1 MPMPSTES
9 SLSKQFNAKCLWH
22 SIETI
27 YCMAKFLV
35 EILTVP
41 FQNSSKWK
49 LCPMIGNIIVTVW
62 CSRNLGFPVPI
73 SSNCSVRKEKLW
85 MMNGGS
91 ARGTMSI
98 LTTTFTVPKFPL
110 LPFLSWKLTCF
121 MLRRI
126 IKGQLG
132 GHPKPGRT
140 DRGWTKPETKSN
152 AVLVAVLVTS
162 TRHAKLHLLS
172 FGTKIITTRRSHRP
186 KTFLVLI
193 SINYSRKLIYWII
206 DFLLKQS

>member
-1 MPMPSTES
+1 MPMSSTES
-9 SLSKQFNAKCLWH
+9 SLSKRLNAECLWH
-22 SIETI
+22 LIETI
-27 YCMAKFLV
+27 YFMAKFLV
-35 EILTVP
+35 EILTLP

-73 SSNCSVRKEKLW
+73 SSHCSVRKERHW

-91 ARGTMSI
+91 RRGIMSI
-98 LTTTFTVPKFPL
+98 LTMMLTVPRFQL

-132 GHPKPGRT
+132 GLPKAGRT
-140 DRGWTKPETKSN
+140 DRGWIKPETKNN

-162 TRHAKLHLLS
+162 TQHAKHLLLS
-172 FGTKIITTRRSHRP
+172 FGTKITTTRPSHGQ
-186 KTFLVLI
+186 KTFPVLI
-193 SINYSRKLIYWII
+193 SINFSK
-206 DFLLKQS
+206 F